1 MRDTNTASPD
11 VSAKPRARARRF
23 AAPVASALLAASL
36 LLSGCGA
43 GDGNVKGKVNVVTT
57 IYPLYY
63 FAQQIGGDEAH
74 VVNLVAAGVEPH
86 DWTPKSRD
94 LTQANKAQVFLYNGA
109 GLEGWMDDFLP
120 AITAGSDVRIVE
132 ASHGIALIDGHG
144 EEEDEHGSGEA
155 EGAEEHHDHD
165 HGDVDPHTWVSPRSG
180 LTMAANVK
188 DAFVAADPA
197 HRADYEARY
206 EKLNERLAA
215 LDAKFAATLAPYA
228 GKDIVVSHQAFGYLC
243 RDYGL
248 NQLAIMGL
256 SPDAEPRAQDL
267 LDIADYVKEHGIK
280 TIFFEELVSPRLADT
295 LAKEANVGTTVLNPL
310 EGLTPEQ
317 EKAGEDYF
325 SIMEENLQN
334 LQKALG

>member
-1 MRDTNTASPD
+1 MLEPNSVPPRDRPS
-11 VSAKPRARARRF
+11 PRAGVRRF
-23 AAPVASALLAASL
+23 AALATSALLAASL

-43 GDGNVKGKVNVVTT
+43 NDGNVKGKINVVTT
-57 IYPLYY
+57 IYPLFY

-94 LTQANKAQVFLYNGA
+94 LTQANKAQLFLYNGA
-109 GLEGWMDDFLP
+109 GLEGWIGDFLP
-120 AITAGSDVRIVE
+120 AITSGSDVRIVE
-132 ASHGIALIDGHG
+132 GSRGIALIDGHG
-144 EEEDEHGSGEA
+144 EEEDEHGHGET
-155 EGAEEHHDHD
+155 EEAEEHHD
-165 HGDVDPHTWVSPRSG
+165 HGDVDPHTWVSPRSA

-188 DAFVAADPA
+188 DAFIAVDPA
-197 HRADYEARY
+197 HSADYETRY
-206 EKLNERLAA
+206 EKLNERLVA
-215 LDAKFAATLAPYA
+215 LDARFAETLAPFA

-248 NQLAIMGL
+248 SQLAIMGL

-267 LDIADYVKEHGIK
+267 LDISNYVKEHGIK
-280 TIFFEELVSPRLADT
+280 TIFFEELVSPRLAET

-325 SIMEENLQN
+325 SIMEANLQN

>member
-1 MRDTNTASPD
+1 MREPNSVPPRGR
-11 VSAKPRARARRF
+11 AKLRGGARRF
-23 AAPVASALLAASL
+23 AALAVSALLAASL
-36 LLSGCGA
+36 LSGCGA
-43 GDGNVKGKVNVVTT
+43 NDGYVKGKVNVVTT

-63 FAQQIGGDEAH
+63 IAQQIGGDEAN

-94 LTQANKAQVFLYNGA
+94 LTQANKAQLFLYNGA

-120 AITAGSDVRIVE
+120 AITSGSDVRTVE
-132 ASHGIALIDGHG
+132 ASRGIALIDGRG
-144 EEEDEHGSGEA
+144 EEEDEHGRGEA
-155 EGAEEHHDHD
+155 EEAEEHHDH
-165 HGDVDPHTWVSPRSG
+165 GNADPHTWVSPRSA

-188 DAFVAADPA
+188 DAFLAVDPA
-197 HRADYEARY
+197 HGADYEARY
-206 EKLNERLAA
+206 EKLNDRLIA

-325 SIMEENLQN
+325 SIMEANLQN